1 LRRLVDKGGA
11 GILKGNIMPNVAE
24 ARGILNSSDILFSA
38 QEVDAAVDRMAA
50 DITREL
56 GETYPL
62 VLSVMGGAVVFT
74 GQLLPRLIFP
84 LDFDYVHVSRYG
96 DKTQGGEL
104 VWKTAPKEDV
114 RDRVVL
120 VLDDILDEGHTMAAI
135 RDKVLT
141 MGAKAFYSGV
151 FANKLISKAKP
162 IAADFVGI
170 DVPDRYVFGYGMD
183 VRGAWRNLP
192 AIHAL
197 K

>member
-1 LRRLVDKGGA
+1 MA
-11 GILKGNIMPNVAE
+11 NVAE

-38 QEVDAAVDRMAA
+38 EEVNVAVDRMAVE
-50 DITREL
+50 ITEKL

-74 GQLLPRLIFP
+74 GQLLPRLHFP

-104 VWKTAPKEDV
+104 VWKQAPKEDV
-114 RDRVVL
+114 QDRVVL

-135 RDKVLT
+135 RDKVMG
-141 MGAKAFYSGV
+141 MGAKEFYSGV
-151 FANKLISKAKP
+151 FANKLIPKAKP
-162 IAADFVGI
+162 IKADFVGL
-170 DVPDRYVFGYGMD
+170 DVPDRYVFGFGMD

>member
-1 LRRLVDKGGA
+1 LRRLGHKGGVCF
-11 GILKGNIMPNVAE
+11 LKGNTMPNVAE
-24 ARGILNSSDILFSA
+24 ARGILNSSDILFTA
-38 QEVDAAVDRMAA
+38 AEVDAAVDRMAEE
-50 DITREL
+50 ITAEL

-74 GQLLPRLIFP
+74 GQLLPRLLFP

-135 RDKVLT
+135 RDKVLE

-151 FANKLISKAKP
+151 FANKLISKEKP
-162 IAADFVGI
+162 IKSDFVGL

>member
-1 LRRLVDKGGA
+1 
-11 GILKGNIMPNVAE
+11 MPNIAE
-24 ARGILNSSDILFSA
+24 ARGLINSSDVLFSA
-38 QEVDAAVDRMAA
+38 EEVSAAVDRMAVE
-50 DITREL
+50 ITEKL
-56 GETYPL
+56 GEEYPL

-74 GQLLPRLIFP
+74 GQLLPRLAFP

-96 DKTQGGEL
+96 DKTHGGEL
-104 VWKTAPKEDV
+104 VWKQAPKEDV

-135 RDKVLT
+135 RDKVME

-151 FANKLISKAKP
+151 FANKLISKEKP
-162 IAADFVGI
+162 LLADFVGL

-192 AIHAL
+192 AIYAL

>member
-1 LRRLVDKGGA
+1 MA
-11 GILKGNIMPNVAE
+11 NVAE
-24 ARGILNSSDILFSA
+24 ARGILNSSDILFTA
-38 QEVDAAVDRMAA
+38 QQVSEAVDRMAEEISA
-50 DITREL
+50 KL

-74 GQLLPRLIFP
+74 GQLLPRLAFP

-104 VWKTAPKEDV
+104 VWRQAPKEDV

-135 RDKVLT
+135 RDKVMA
-141 MGAKAFYSGV
+141 MGAREFYSGV
-151 FANKLISKAKP
+151 FANKLINQSKP
-162 IAADFVGI
+162 IQADFVGL

>member
-1 LRRLVDKGGA
+1 
-11 GILKGNIMPNVAE
+11 MPNVSE
-24 ARGILNSSDILFSA
+24 ARGILNSSDILFTA
-38 QEVDAAVDRMAA
+38 QEVDAAVDRMATE
-50 DITREL
+50 ITEKL
-56 GETYPL
+56 GDEYPL

-96 DKTQGGEL
+96 DKTHGGEL
-104 VWKTAPKEDV
+104 VWKQAPKEDV
-114 RDRVVL
+114 QDRVVL

-135 RDKVLT
+135 RDKVLEL
-141 MGAKAFYSGV
+141 GAKAFYSGV
-151 FANKLISKAKP
+151 FANKLISKDKP
-162 IAADFVGI
+162 IQADFVGL

>member
-1 LRRLVDKGGA
+1 
-11 GILKGNIMPNVAE
+11 MPNVSE
-24 ARGILNSSDILFSA
+24 ARGILNSSDILFTA
-38 QEVDAAVDRMAA
+38 QEVDAAVDRMATE
-50 DITREL
+50 ITEKL
-56 GETYPL
+56 GDEYPL

-96 DKTQGGEL
+96 DKTHGGEL
-104 VWKTAPKEDV
+104 VWKQAPKEDV
-114 RDRVVL
+114 QDRVVL

-135 RDKVLT
+135 RDKVLE

-151 FANKLISKAKP
+151 FANKLISKDKP
-162 IAADFVGI
+162 IQADFVGL

>member
-1 LRRLVDKGGA
+1 
-11 GILKGNIMPNVAE
+11 MPNIAE
-24 ARGILNSSDILFSA
+24 AQGILNSSDILFTA
-38 QEVDAAVDRMAA
+38 AEVDAAVDRMAKE
-50 DITREL
+50 ITEQL
-56 GETYPL
+56 GDTYPL

-74 GQLLPRLIFP
+74 GQLLPRLLFP

-96 DKTQGGEL
+96 DKTSGGEL

-135 RDKVLT
+135 HEKVME
-141 MGAKAFYSGV
+141 MGAKACYSGV

-162 IAADFVGI
+162 LKADFVGI

>member
-1 LRRLVDKGGA
+1 
-11 GILKGNIMPNVAE
+11 MPNIAE
-24 ARGILNSSDILFSA
+24 ARGLINSSDVLFTA
-38 QEVDAAVDRMAA
+38 EEVSAAVDRMAVE
-50 DITREL
+50 ITEEL

-74 GQLLPRLIFP
+74 GQLLPRLAFP

-104 VWKTAPKEDV
+104 VWKQAPKEDV

-135 RDKVLT
+135 RDKVMD

-151 FANKLISKAKP
+151 FANKLISKEKP
-162 IAADFVGI
+162 MLADFVGL

-192 AIHAL
+192 AIYAL

>member
-1 LRRLVDKGGA
+1 
-11 GILKGNIMPNVAE
+11 MPNIAE
-24 ARGILNSSDILFSA
+24 ARGILNSADVLFTA

-50 DITREL
+50 EITEKL
-56 GETYPL
+56 SEEYPL

-74 GQLLPRLIFP
+74 GQLLPRLQFP

-96 DKTQGGEL
+96 DKTHGGEL
-104 VWKTAPKEDV
+104 VWRQAPKEDV

-120 VLDDILDEGHTMAAI
+120 VLDDILDEGETMAAI
-135 RDKVLT
+135 RTKVLE

-151 FANKLISKAKP
+151 FANKLIKKEKP
-162 IAADFVGI
+162 ITADFVGI

-183 VRGAWRNLP
+183 VRGIWRNLP
-192 AIHAL
+192 AIYAL

>member
-1 LRRLVDKGGA
+1 
-11 GILKGNIMPNVAE
+11 MPNIAE
-24 ARGILNSSDILFSA
+24 ARGLINSSDILFTA
-38 QEVDAAVDRMAA
+38 EEVSAAVDRMAVE
-50 DITREL
+50 ITEKL

-74 GQLLPRLIFP
+74 GQLLPRLNFP

-96 DKTQGGEL
+96 DKTHGGEL
-104 VWKTAPKEDV
+104 VWKQAPKEDV

-135 RDKVLT
+135 RDKVMG
-141 MGAKAFYSGV
+141 MGAKEFYSGV
-151 FANKLISKAKP
+151 FANKLISKEKP
-162 IAADFVGI
+162 IACDFVGL

>member
-1 LRRLVDKGGA
+1 
-11 GILKGNIMPNVAE
+11 MPNVAE

-38 QEVDAAVDRMAA
+38 AEVDAAVDRMAA
-50 DITREL
+50 EITAEL

-74 GQLLPRLIFP
+74 GQLLPRLLFP

-135 RDKVLT
+135 RDKVLE

-151 FANKLISKAKP
+151 FANKLISKTKP
-162 IAADFVGI
+162 IKSDFVGL

>member
-1 LRRLVDKGGA
+1 MSTRNREETQA
-11 GILKGNIMPNVAE
+11 ILDTAD
-24 ARGILNSSDILFSA
+24 LLFSEA
-38 QEVDAAVDRMAA
+38 QCDEALERMAA
-50 DITREL
+50 EITQDMSDS
-56 GETYPL
+56 YPL
-62 VLSVMGGAVVFT
+62 VLPVMGGAVVFT
-74 GQLLPRLIFP
+74 GQLLPRLAFP

-96 DKTQGGEL
+96 DKTRGGEL
-104 VWKTAPKEDV
+104 VWRQAPKEDV

-120 VLDDILDEGHTMAAI
+120 VLDDILDEGETMAAI
-135 RDKVLT
+135 RDKVLA
-141 MGAKAFYSGV
+141 MGAKSFHSAV

-192 AIHAL
+192 AIYAL

>member
-1 LRRLVDKGGA
+1 
-11 GILKGNIMPNVAE
+11 MPNIAE
-24 ARGILNSSDILFSA
+24 ARGLINSSDILFTA
-38 QEVDAAVDRMAA
+38 EEVSTAVDRMAVE
-50 DITREL
+50 ITEKL

-74 GQLLPRLIFP
+74 GQLLPRLNFP

-96 DKTQGGEL
+96 DKTHGGEL
-104 VWKTAPKEDV
+104 VWKQAPKEDV

-135 RDKVLT
+135 RDKVMG
-141 MGAKAFYSGV
+141 MGAKEFYSGV
-151 FANKLISKAKP
+151 FANKLISKEKP
-162 IAADFVGI
+162 IACDFVGL

>member
-1 LRRLVDKGGA
+1 
-11 GILKGNIMPNVAE
+11 MPNIAE
-24 ARGILNSSDILFSA
+24 ARGLINSSDVLFTA
-38 QEVDAAVDRMAA
+38 EEVSAAVDRMAVE
-50 DITREL
+50 ITEEL

-74 GQLLPRLIFP
+74 GQLLPRLAFP

-104 VWKTAPKEDV
+104 VWKQAPKEDV

-135 RDKVLT
+135 RDKVMA

-151 FANKLISKAKP
+151 FANKLISKEKP
-162 IAADFVGI
+162 MLADFVGL

-192 AIHAL
+192 AIYAL